1 MKWRIQETDGN
12 WVTLECLIKS
22 LEISLLIRKD
32 LSECFLSLFYCIR
45 TDHLTESSD
54 SVFLEEHMLCTAK
67 SDTFGTELTSLL
79 SICRSICICSYFEL
93 SVFISPC
100 HNTSELAGDCS
111 INCWDKTCIDV
122 TCSTIDRDL

>member
-1 MKWRIQETDGN
+1 MKRWIKESDCNRISFK
-12 WVTLECLIKS
+12 CLIES
-22 LEISLLIRKD
+22 LEISLLIWKN
-32 LSECFLSLFYCIR
+32 LIKSSFSLFYCIR
-45 TDHLTESSD
+45 TDHLSECSD